1 MSAAF
6 LNQGFLL
13 MASGYL
19 SLFLT
24 TLFLMYAIYSLVVL
38 RLKNFD
44 KGAII
49 VLSAYTLCMVTRTIS
64 LLVFEGD

>member
-13 MASGYL
+13 MVSGYL
-19 SLFLT
+19 SLVLT
-24 TLFLMYAIYSLVVL
+24 ILFLVYAIYSLVVL

-49 VLSAYTLCMVTRTIS
+49 VLFAYTLCMVTRTIS
-64 LLVFEGD
+64 LLVFKGD